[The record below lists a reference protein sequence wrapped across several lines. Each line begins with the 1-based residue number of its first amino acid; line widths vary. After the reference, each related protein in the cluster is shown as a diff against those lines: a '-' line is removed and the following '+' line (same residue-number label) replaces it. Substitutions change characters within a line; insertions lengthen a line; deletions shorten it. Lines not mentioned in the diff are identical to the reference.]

1 MFLEEPEDVAV
12 GVLNDGGQSSS
23 ADVLD
28 VLPSSP
34 PGVDGLAQ
42 ACRGVVDV
50 AVTDGSGHAM
60 VVAVRVEADLL
71 VTDPEA
77 DVVGLV
83 GVRLHAQDD
92 PVERLR
98 CGQVTDGDDD
108 GLDAVGHD
116 CLLVGVDPV
125 VTASPWPGWTHIRAG
140 HGTRHGSHHVAVAL
154 PAPRSWRENGTRVE
168 ADDRGG
174 YLGPRGRD
182 PDPGRG
188 APQQRRDRCAAV
200 HLGAH
205 GRDPRV
211 LVAAQAWGAG

>member
-92 PVERLR
+92 PVEDRKSTRLN
-98 CGQVTDGDDD
+98 
-108 GLDAVGHD
+108 
-116 CLLVGVDPV
+116 
-125 VTASPWPGWTHIRAG
+125 S
-140 HGTRHGSHHVAVAL
+140 S
-154 PAPRSWRENGTRVE
+154 
-168 ADDRGG
+168 
-174 YLGPRGRD
+174 
-182 PDPGRG
+182 
-188 APQQRRDRCAAV
+188 
-200 HLGAH
+200 HLGISYA
-205 GRDPRV
+205 V
-211 LVAAQAWGAG
+211 FCL